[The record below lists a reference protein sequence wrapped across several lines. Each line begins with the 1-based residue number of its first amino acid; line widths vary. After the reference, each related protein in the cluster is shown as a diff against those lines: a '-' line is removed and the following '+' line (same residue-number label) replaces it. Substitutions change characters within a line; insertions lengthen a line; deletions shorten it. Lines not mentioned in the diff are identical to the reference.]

1 MLIMF
6 FIYFQTI
13 FALSL
18 GFIILSVIAYVLQTI
33 PTIRAEKKALLV
45 LTILETI
52 CGVWFTIE
60 FVVRFVVCPNK
71 KNFFKE
77 PMNWIDLIAILPVFV
92 RIIESS
98 GEEKYPY
105 DKPGLAYDILAA
117 CRLFRLF
124 RFFKVN
130 LGFLILKQTMIASS
144 RELLLLVLLVLI
156 PVVIFAS
163 IAYICE
169 KSVND
174 QFKSIPDGLWWAII
188 TITTVGYGDSS
199 PMTLAGKI
207 FASFCALASII
218 ITALPISIIG
228 NNFSLYYSH
237 AQAKMKLPKKNL
249 KTVISNALMIQST
262 RRSEEISVEEV
273 PIPEEDKPHEGMN
286 GLANGP
292 HSMGNIRR

>member
-1 MLIMF
+1 M
-6 FIYFQTI
+6 
-13 FALSL
+13 
-18 GFIILSVIAYVLQTI
+18 LQTLPSI
-33 PTIRAEKKALLV
+33 SKDKNAKLA
-45 LTILETI
+45 LTILETA
-52 CGVWFTIE
+52 CGVWFTVE
-60 FVVRFVVCPNK
+60 FVLRLSVSPSK
-71 KNFFKE
+71 KNFFQE
-77 PMNWIDLIAILPVFV
+77 PMNWVDFIAILPVFV
-92 RIIESS
+92 RIILSHDT
-98 GEEKYPY
+98 YPY
-105 DKPGLAYDILAA
+105 DNPTLAYDILAA

-169 KSVND
+169 KNANEED
-174 QFKSIPDGLWWAII
+174 FPSIPDGLWWAII

-199 PMTLAGKI
+199 PITVAGKI

-237 AQAKMKLPKKNL
+237 AQAKMKLPKKS
-249 KTVISNALMIQST
+249 KKQVISNALMAQSA
-262 RRSEEISVEEV
+262 RRSDEISVEE
-273 PIPEEDKPHEGMN
+273 IPVDDADKPHEGMN
-286 GLANGP
+286 GSTHGP
-292 HSMGNIRR
+292 HPMAGMRR